1 MAFTLLVNPGSSSKK
16 YSLVQDGR
24 VVGQHRFERG
34 SGAYELCTEQNGQQ
48 QKCEGITQ
56 EVFSTALRQLLDIY
70 LRVGTISNLQDIT
83 TVGIRIVSPG
93 TYFQSHHVIDE
104 SYMIKLREREP
115 AAPLHI
121 PHTLAEIE
129 LLRIELPHAT
139 IIGIS
144 DSAFHNT
151 LPAVARN
158 YSIDSHDTDVFDIHR
173 FGYHGLSVA
182 SVLHQY
188 NAHYGALP
196 TRVVVCHIGSGVSMT
211 AVKNGKSIDTSM
223 GFSPDSGL
231 VMGTRA
237 GDLDS
242 GAVLELMRVKNFKLF
257 DALTYVQS
265 SGGLRGLAAES
276 DFRHIL
282 ERVACKD
289 EVATAAL
296 QHFVYRL
303 HKQLGA
309 FYLALGGLDLVIL
322 TATAS
327 ERSAL
332 LRTHI
337 LADIE
342 WMGIKLDTQL
352 NDELIA
358 TDGVITAADSPIIG
372 MVIRTQELE
381 EMLRITIQL
390 TEKNS

>member
-16 YSLVQDGR
+16 YSLVQDVR
-24 VVGQHRFERG
+24 IVNQHRFERG
-34 SGAYELCTEQNGQQ
+34 SDAYELCTEVNGEQ

-70 LRVGTISNLQDIT
+70 LRTGIISNLQDIT

-104 SYMIKLREREP
+104 AYLIKLREREP

-144 DSAFHNT
+144 DSAFHFT

-158 YSIDSHDTDVFDIHR
+158 YSIDAHDTDVFDIHR

-188 NAHYGALP
+188 EAHYGLLP
-196 TRVVVCHIGSGVSMT
+196 ARVVVCHVGSGVSMT
-211 AVKNGKSIDTSM
+211 AVKDGKSIDTSM

-242 GAVLELMRVKNFKLF
+242 GAVFELMRVKNFKLF
-257 DALTYVQS
+257 DALTYVQR

-282 ERVACKD
+282 ERLACKD
-289 EVATAAL
+289 DVATAAL
-296 QHFVYRL
+296 QHFIYRL
-303 HKQLGA
+303 QKQLGA
-309 FYLALGGLDLVIL
+309 FQVALGGLDLIIL

-327 ERSAL
+327 ERSAT
-332 LRTHI
+332 LRTHM
-337 LADIE
+337 LSGLEWLGIE
-342 WMGIKLDTQL
+342 LDARL
-352 NDELIA
+352 NEELIA
-358 TDGVITAADSPIIG
+358 ADGVITTAGSPVVG
-372 MVIRTQELE
+372 MVIRTQELA
-381 EMLRITIQL
+381 EMLRVTAAF
-390 TEKNS
+390 TAVN